1 MDFSPPSFRSVG
13 LLKVGFLGHVTKLGF
28 WVSWIPPWEGWR
40 AWTNLGLFEVRW
52 TVQHFLAERPE
63 VITLSWRKC
72 DNPSSLESGVKGQ
85 MILFE
90 DFVVVLWLSH
100 VQLFATPWTVACQAP
115 LYMGFSRQEYWSKL
129 PFPSPGYLL
138 DPEIETVS
146 AASPALQA
154 DFFFFFLPLSYRGS
168 PGLFWS
174 IWIQCRFCPF
184 CVNVSLGWS
193 PGSVP
198 FGGMQVV
205 WK

>member
-1 MDFSPPSFRSVG
+1 MDFSPPSLRSVG

-129 PFPSPGYLL
+129 PFPSPG
-138 DPEIETVS
+138 DHPNRGSEPR
-146 AASPALQA
+146 SPTLQA
-154 DFFFFFLPLSYRGS
+154 DSLPSEPPGKPCNVQHDKYNYHIPGMVEPGGLSSMRS
-168 PGLFWS
+168 QRVRHDWS
-174 IWIQCRFCPF
+174 
-184 CVNVSLGWS
+184 NL
-193 PGSVP
+193 
-198 FGGMQVV
+198 VV
-205 WK
+205 VVY